1 MFGAAGNRRL
11 AADFSPKEADMMKSL
26 FLVLLFAGFA
36 AAQTYPEVSLDS
48 MNFIPAD
55 SLRAADS
62 LQAAGAALRA
72 SLTDSRYLNDTITV
86 TGVLT
91 TDTRVIRNVGGHFS
105 FYIQSLD
112 GAEWGGMNIYTA
124 DTSANVLNAGFGSID
139 SGSVIQVTGRLTKY
153 GTDVWGNFELIPI
166 GSATVQPI
174 PVNIMQVSGPRP
186 APTEVKVSDLVTGE
200 LSAGGQVHLSTG
212 AKYKNSYVI
221 VRNLTVK
228 TRTQNSSSGQWT
240 VTLQDSLGNT
250 MSLYDPSMYFTGRSY
265 GATPKYVPPPVGSK
279 IDYVRGILAT
289 YSSTGYEIIPL
300 YPGDVKIGVF
310 TPSITATGFS
320 GRRST
325 AFPRPTDPVNVRIT
339 AVSISPDPNVKV
351 DSAAAY
357 YSVNNRAYVRV
368 KMTPDTSNTFYASIP
383 PQDDGSFVEYF
394 FTAWQD
400 TAAFMSMTP
409 DTSRTAFFYYV
420 KSSGYKIRDIQY
432 TPFKDGNSGVIDLS
446 VTVNGIVQADTN
458 DFPPEID
465 HRNQATK
472 TPYVYIQDGA
482 SPYSGIV
489 LFDSVAYG
497 LHRGDSVSVTG
508 IVSEYSGMTEITV
521 DTVKVIQTGRPTY
534 APVVLKTG
542 TVGAKVSGDPTA
554 EQWESMLIKFDTVTI
569 KNNDPDP
576 SYSITSANGSFREYT
591 VSDGSGECRVD
602 DDGNNIYSPDPHD
615 TTYGFYILKKG
626 GSIASLTGVLRYAN
640 GNYKLEPRTNA
651 DFGTVT
657 GIMRE
662 QAGVP
667 AAFALDQNFPNPF
680 NPMTTI
686 RYSVPKAGVVTLKV
700 YNILGQMVATL
711 VNQHQSAG
719 AYKVTFEATRFA
731 SGVYFYRLTA
741 GSFSSVKKMML
752 LK

>member
-1 MFGAAGNRRL
+1 MR
-11 AADFSPKEADMMKSL
+11 KSL
-26 FLVLLFAGFA
+26 LLVMLFAGFA
-36 AAQTYPEVSLDS
+36 FAQTYQEVSLDS
-48 MNFIPAD
+48 VNFIPAD
-55 SLRAADS
+55 SLRVADS
-62 LQAAGAALRA
+62 IRATGATPRA
-72 SLTDSRYLNDTITV
+72 SLTDSRYLGDTITV

-112 GAEWGGMNIYTA
+112 GADWGGMNIYTN

-186 APTEVKVSDLVTGE
+186 APAEVKVSDLVTGD
-200 LSAGGQVHLSTG
+200 LSAGGQLHLSTG

-228 TRTQNSSSGQWT
+228 TRTQNSSTGMWT

-250 MSLYDPSMYFTGRSY
+250 ISLYDPSMYFTGRSY
-265 GATPKYVPPPVGSK
+265 GVTPKYVPPPVGSK
-279 IDYVRGILAT
+279 IDYVKGILAT
-289 YSSTGYEIIPL
+289 FSTTGFEIIPI

-320 GRRST
+320 TRSSA
-325 AFPRPTDPVNVRIT
+325 AFSLPNDPVNVRIT
-339 AVSISPDPNVKV
+339 AVSINPDTSVKV
-351 DSAAAY
+351 DSAALY
-357 YSVNNRAYVRV
+357 YSVNNGAYSRV
-368 KMTPDTSNTFYASIP
+368 KMTPDTSHTFFASIP
-383 PQDDGSFVEYF
+383 PQSDGSFVKYF

-400 TAAFMSMTP
+400 TAAFMSLTP
-409 DTSRTAFFYYV
+409 DTSKTAFFYYV

-432 TPFKDGNSGVIDLS
+432 TPFKDGNSGVTDLS

-472 TPYVYIQDGA
+472 TPYVYMQDGA
-482 SPYSGIV
+482 KPYSGIV

-521 DTVKVIQTGRPTY
+521 DSVKIIQSGRPTY
-534 APVVLKTG
+534 QPVVVKTG
-542 TVGAKVSGDPTA
+542 TVGGKVSGDSTA
-554 EQWESMLIKFDTVTI
+554 EQWESVLIKFDTITVI
-569 KNNDPDP
+569 NNDPDA
-576 SYSITSANGSFREYT
+576 SYSITSTNGSFREYT

-626 GSIASLTGVLRYAN
+626 ASIASLTGVLRYAN

-657 GIMRE
+657 GIRRDPTR
-662 QAGVP
+662 VP
-667 AAFALDQNFPNPF
+667 AAFSLDQNFPNPF
-680 NPMTTI
+680 NPTTTI
-686 RYSVPKAGVVTLKV
+686 RYSVPKASIVTLKV

-711 VNQHQSAG
+711 VNQRQGAG
-719 AYKVTFEATRFA
+719 TYTVDFEASRFA